1 MKELEKKSK
10 ESFNNKLQKDVC
22 YCTYNE
28 EKKIYKDGY
37 IAGAKE
43 NGVVWHD
50 LRKNPNDLP
59 KEFKIIK
66 KAFGIYPEEKY
77 IHTVLNQD
85 GEHVHYI
92 YGDWYYIYNEDI
104 VGDSP
109 RANVIA
115 WCEIPKYT
123 EE

>member
-1 MKELEKKSK
+1 MTREELEKKAE

-28 EKKIYKDGY
+28 EKIYKDGY

-59 KEFKIIK
+59 QK
-66 KAFGIYPEEKY
+66 
-77 IHTVLNQD
+77 
-85 GEHVHYI
+85 
-92 YGDWYYIYNEDI
+92 
-104 VGDSP
+104 VGDYIVALDYQKGTFSTYLLQY
-109 RANVIA
+109 NVDEDEDDIKFGWFDSEYTNYNDDVIA
-115 WCEIPKYT
+115 WCELPKFEV